1 MVEQQLAVFLSFPVY
16 PVSRL
21 LIDKVENPNRSKQ
34 YFCLGVVANVR
45 SKQEDC

>member
-1 MVEQQLAVFLSFPVY
+1 MVEHQLAGFLSFVY
-16 PVSRL
+16 PVSCL

-34 YFCLGVVANVR
+34 YLRLGVVANVR